1 MRTNDFTAKQIIL
14 GLVEVVRLEIESK
27 KKTLSIGDEEL
38 VQKIMSKISE
48 ANKEFATEKE
58 ELRYWGIVTREVAWY
73 EANTEESEEIINRLK
88 SGDQLF
94 AQKFFY
100 STNTNGCNISRF
112 RSKILANIKQT
123 YKIEVSVEEFGDIL
137 YTFLWNEGTWSI
149 LDKYSRKSSFFCWL
163 SEVAQHELI
172 RYLEDMKLINVT
184 RERTAGNTRL
194 LGLSI
199 APEMWE
205 YILNDTMPNGL
216 YKDVLFSTLVE
227 RNTEEKM
234 MKSFCLKIE
243 DLHRLQKKAEADL
256 KDRLIRSDR
265 GYEELVLRDKTPRV
279 IEVSEEFAKD
289 FCVWQEGKSNA
300 NPLAD
305 VLGVDLNH
313 EDLQKKVVDFLYTIP
328 QKLKW
333 TEEERIV
340 WTLRFI
346 EDTAPI
352 EVAERIGRKRSWVD
366 TKYSRLNARF
376 NKAVK
381 DWWSK
386 NAKIVGESLVQIVI
400 EHQTFIPLLL

>member
-1 MRTNDFTAKQIIL
+1 MRTNDFTAKQTIL

-27 KKTLSIGDEEL
+27 RKTLSASVEKL
-38 VQKIMSKISE
+38 VQKIIDKVSE

-172 RYLEDMKLINVT
+172 RYLEDMKLINVI

-234 MKSFCLKIE
+234 MKSFCLKKE
-243 DLHRLQKKAEADL
+243 ELHRLQKKAEADL

-289 FCVWQEGKSNA
+289 FCVWQESKSNA

-305 VLGVDLNH
+305 VLGVNLNH

-352 EVAERIGRKRSWVD
+352 EVAERIGRKHSWVD
-366 TKYSRLNARF
+366 TKYSRLNVRF

-381 DWWSK
+381 EWWAE
-386 NAKIVGESLVQIVI
+386 NAK
-400 EHQTFIPLLL
+400 

>member
-1 MRTNDFTAKQIIL
+1 MRTNDFTAKQTIL

-205 YILNDTMPNGL
+205 YILNDTMSNGL
-216 YKDVLFSTLVE
+216 YKDILFSTLVE

-234 MKSFCLKIE
+234 MKSFCLKKE

-366 TKYSRLNARF
+366 TKYSRLNVRF

-381 DWWSK
+381 EWWAE
-386 NAKIVGESLVQIVI
+386 NAK
-400 EHQTFIPLLL
+400 

>member
-1 MRTNDFTAKQIIL
+1 MRTNDFTAKQTIL
-14 GLVEVVRLEIESK
+14 GLVEVARLEIESK

-38 VQKIMSKISE
+38 VQKIMSKVSE

-216 YKDVLFSTLVE
+216 YKDVLFSTMVE

-234 MKSFCLKIE
+234 MKSFCLKKE

-366 TKYSRLNARF
+366 TKYSRLNVRF

-381 DWWSK
+381 EWWAE
-386 NAKIVGESLVQIVI
+386 NAK
-400 EHQTFIPLLL
+400 

>member
-1 MRTNDFTAKQIIL
+1 MRTNDFTAKQTIL

-216 YKDVLFSTLVE
+216 YKDVLFSTMVE

-234 MKSFCLKIE
+234 MKSFCLKKE

-366 TKYSRLNARF
+366 TKYSRLNVRF

-381 DWWSK
+381 EWWAE
-386 NAKIVGESLVQIVI
+386 NAK
-400 EHQTFIPLLL
+400 

>member
-1 MRTNDFTAKQIIL
+1 MRTNDFTAKQTIL

-38 VQKIMSKISE
+38 VQKIMSKVSE

-216 YKDVLFSTLVE
+216 YKDVLFSTMVE

-234 MKSFCLKIE
+234 MKSFCLKKE

-366 TKYSRLNARF
+366 TKYSRLNVRF

-381 DWWSK
+381 EWWAE
-386 NAKIVGESLVQIVI
+386 NAK
-400 EHQTFIPLLL
+400 

>member
-1 MRTNDFTAKQIIL
+1 MRTNDFTAKQTIL

-27 KKTLSIGDEEL
+27 KKTLTIGDEEL
-38 VQKIMSKISE
+38 VQKIMSKVSE

-58 ELRYWGIVTREVAWY
+58 ELRYWGIVTREAAWY

-234 MKSFCLKIE
+234 MKSFCLKKE

-289 FCVWQEGKSNA
+289 FCVWQEGKNNA

-366 TKYSRLNARF
+366 TKYSKLNARF

-381 DWWSK
+381 EWWSK
-386 NAKIVGESLVQIVI
+386 NAK
-400 EHQTFIPLLL
+400 

>member
-73 EANTEESEEIINRLK
+73 EANTEESEDIINRLK

-386 NAKIVGESLVQIVI
+386 NAK
-400 EHQTFIPLLL
+400 

>member
-1 MRTNDFTAKQIIL
+1 MRTNDFTAKQTIL

-38 VQKIMSKISE
+38 VQKIMSKVSE

-381 DWWSK
+381 EWWAE
-386 NAKIVGESLVQIVI
+386 NAQ
-400 EHQTFIPLLL
+400 

>member
-1 MRTNDFTAKQIIL
+1 MRTNSFTTKQTIL

-27 KKTLSIGDEEL
+27 NKTLSIGDNEL
-38 VQKIMSKISE
+38 VQKIMSKVSE

-58 ELRYWGIVTREVAWY
+58 ELRYWSVVTREVAWY
-73 EANTEESEEIINRLK
+73 EANTEESEEIISRLK
-88 SGDQLF
+88 SGDRLF

-100 STNTNGCNISRF
+100 STNANGCNISRF

-137 YTFLWNEGTWSI
+137 YTFLWNEGTWSV

-163 SEVAQHELI
+163 AEVAQHELV
-172 RYLEDMKLINVT
+172 RYLEEMKLINVT
-184 RERTAGNTRL
+184 RERTVGNTRL

-199 APEMWE
+199 ASEMWE

-216 YKDVLFSTLVE
+216 YKDFLFSTLVE
-227 RNTEEKM
+227 RDTEEKM
-234 MKSFCLKIE
+234 MKSFCLEKE
-243 DLHRLQKKAEADL
+243 ELHKLQKKAEADL
-256 KDRLIRSDR
+256 KDRLIRSDS
-265 GYEELVLRDKTPRV
+265 GYEDLVLRSKSPRI
-279 IEVSEEFAKD
+279 IEVSDEFAKD
-289 FCVWQEGKSNA
+289 FCVWQEGKSNVSL
-300 NPLAD
+300 LAD
-305 VLGVDLNH
+305 VLGVDLNN
-313 EDLQKKVVDFLYTIP
+313 EDLQKKVVEFLYTIP

-376 NKAVK
+376 NKAIK
-381 DWWSK
+381 EWWAK
-386 NAKIVGESLVQIVI
+386 NVNE
-400 EHQTFIPLLL
+400 

>member
-1 MRTNDFTAKQIIL
+1 MRTNVFTAKQTIL
-14 GLVEVVRLEIESK
+14 GFVEVVRLEIESK

-38 VQKIMSKISE
+38 VEKIMSKVSE

-58 ELRYWGIVTREVAWY
+58 ELRYWGVVTREVAWY
-73 EANTEESEEIINRLK
+73 EANTEESEEIIKRLK
-88 SGDQLF
+88 SDDQLF
-94 AQKFFY
+94 VQKFFY

-123 YKIEVSVEEFGDIL
+123 YKIDVSVEEFGDIL
-137 YTFLWNEGTWSI
+137 YAFLWNEGTWSV

-163 SEVAQHELI
+163 AEVAQHELV
-172 RYLEDMKLINVT
+172 RALEDAKLINVIS
-184 RERTAGNTRL
+184 ERTVGNTRL

-216 YKDVLFSTLVE
+216 YKDILFATLVE
-227 RNTEEKM
+227 RDTEEKM
-234 MKSFCLKIE
+234 MKSFGLEKE
-243 DLHRLQKKAEADL
+243 DLHKLQKKAEADL
-256 KDRLIRSDR
+256 KDRLIRSDSV
-265 GYEELVLRDKTPRV
+265 YEELVLRDKKPRI
-279 IEVSEEFAKD
+279 IEVSDDFAKD
-289 FCVWQEGKSNA
+289 FCVWQEGKGNA

-305 VLGVDLNH
+305 VLGVDLNN
-313 EDLQKKVVDFLYTIP
+313 EDLQKKVVEFLYTIP

-346 EDTAPI
+346 EGTAPI
-352 EVAERIGRKRSWVD
+352 DVAERVGRKRSWVD

-381 DWWSK
+381 EWW
-386 NAKIVGESLVQIVI
+386 AKYAK
-400 EHQTFIPLLL
+400 

>member
-1 MRTNDFTAKQIIL
+1 MRTNVFTVKQTIL

-38 VQKIMSKISE
+38 VEKIMSKVSE

-58 ELRYWGIVTREVAWY
+58 ELRYWGVVTREVAWY
-73 EANTEESEEIINRLK
+73 EANTEESEEIIKRLK
-88 SGDQLF
+88 SDDQLF
-94 AQKFFY
+94 VQKFFY

-123 YKIEVSVEEFGDIL
+123 YKIDVSVEEFGDIL
-137 YTFLWNEGTWSI
+137 YAFLWNEGTWSV

-163 SEVAQHELI
+163 AEVAQHELV
-172 RYLEDMKLINVT
+172 RVLEDAKLINVIP
-184 RERTAGNTRL
+184 ERTVGNTRL

-216 YKDVLFSTLVE
+216 YKDILLATLVE

-234 MKSFCLKIE
+234 MKSFGLEKE
-243 DLHRLQKKAEADL
+243 DLHKLQKKAEADF
-256 KDRLIRSDR
+256 KDRLIRSDSV
-265 GYEELVLRDKTPRV
+265 YEELVLRDKKPRI
-279 IEVSEEFAKD
+279 IEVSDDFAKD

-305 VLGVDLNH
+305 VLGVDLNN
-313 EDLQKKVVDFLYTIP
+313 EDLQKKVVEFLYTIP

-346 EDTAPI
+346 EGTAPI
-352 EVAERIGRKRSWVD
+352 DVAERVGRKRSWVD

-381 DWWSK
+381 EWW
-386 NAKIVGESLVQIVI
+386 AKYAK
-400 EHQTFIPLLL
+400 

>member
-1 MRTNDFTAKQIIL
+1 MRTNDFTAKQTIL
-14 GLVEVVRLEIESK
+14 GLVEVVRLEIESN

-48 ANKEFATEKE
+48 ASKEFATEKE

-216 YKDVLFSTLVE
+216 YKDVLFSTMVE

-234 MKSFCLKIE
+234 MKSFCLKKE

-256 KDRLIRSDR
+256 KDRLIRNDR

-381 DWWSK
+381 EWWSK
-386 NAKIVGESLVQIVI
+386 NAK
-400 EHQTFIPLLL
+400 

>member
-27 KKTLSIGDEEL
+27 KKTLTIGDEEL
-38 VQKIMSKISE
+38 VQKIMSKVSE

-386 NAKIVGESLVQIVI
+386 NAK
-400 EHQTFIPLLL
+400 

>member
-1 MRTNDFTAKQIIL
+1 MRTNDFTAKQTIL

-27 KKTLSIGDEEL
+27 KKTLTIGDEEL
-38 VQKIMSKISE
+38 VQKIMSKVSE

-172 RYLEDMKLINVT
+172 RFLEDMKLINVT

-386 NAKIVGESLVQIVI
+386 NAK
-400 EHQTFIPLLL
+400 

>member
-1 MRTNDFTAKQIIL
+1 MRTNDFTAKQTIL

-27 KKTLSIGDEEL
+27 KKTLTIGDEEL
-38 VQKIMSKISE
+38 VQKIMSKVSE

-58 ELRYWGIVTREVAWY
+58 ELRYWGIVTREAAWY

-234 MKSFCLKIE
+234 MKSFCLKKE

-289 FCVWQEGKSNA
+289 FCVWQEGKNNA

-381 DWWSK
+381 EWWSK
-386 NAKIVGESLVQIVI
+386 NAK
-400 EHQTFIPLLL
+400 

>member
-1 MRTNDFTAKQIIL
+1 MRTNDFTAKQTIL

-38 VQKIMSKISE
+38 VQKIMSKVSE
-48 ANKEFATEKE
+48 VNKEFATEKE

-172 RYLEDMKLINVT
+172 RYLEDMKLINVI
-184 RERTAGNTRL
+184 RGRTAGNTRL

-216 YKDVLFSTLVE
+216 YKDVLFSTLVK
-227 RNTEEKM
+227 RNAEEKM
-234 MKSFCLKIE
+234 MKSFCLKKE

-346 EDTAPI
+346 EDTAPV

-366 TKYSRLNARF
+366 TKYSRLNVRF

-381 DWWSK
+381 EWWAE
-386 NAKIVGESLVQIVI
+386 NAK
-400 EHQTFIPLLL
+400 

>member
-1 MRTNDFTAKQIIL
+1 MRTNDFTAKQTIL

-216 YKDVLFSTLVE
+216 YKDVLFSTMVE

-234 MKSFCLKIE
+234 MKSFCLKKE

-256 KDRLIRSDR
+256 KNRLIRSDR

-346 EDTAPI
+346 EDTAPV

-366 TKYSRLNARF
+366 TKYSRLNVRF

-381 DWWSK
+381 EWWAE
-386 NAKIVGESLVQIVI
+386 NAK
-400 EHQTFIPLLL
+400 

>member
-1 MRTNDFTAKQIIL
+1 MRTNDFTAKQTIL

-38 VQKIMSKISE
+38 VQKIRDKVSE

-58 ELRYWGIVTREVAWY
+58 ELRYWGVVTREVAWY

-205 YILNDTMPNGL
+205 YILNDTMSNGL
-216 YKDVLFSTLVE
+216 YKDILFSTLVE

-234 MKSFCLKIE
+234 MKSFCLKKE

-279 IEVSEEFAKD
+279 IEVSEEFTKD

-366 TKYSRLNARF
+366 TKYSRLNVRF

-381 DWWSK
+381 EWWAE
-386 NAKIVGESLVQIVI
+386 NAK
-400 EHQTFIPLLL
+400 

>member
-1 MRTNDFTAKQIIL
+1 MRTNDFTAKQTIL

-38 VQKIMSKISE
+38 VQKIMSKVSE
-48 ANKEFATEKE
+48 VNKEFATEKE

-100 STNTNGCNISRF
+100 STNTNGCNINRF

-184 RERTAGNTRL
+184 RGRTAGNTRL

-234 MKSFCLKIE
+234 MKSFCLKKE

-340 WTLRFI
+340 WILRFI

-366 TKYSRLNARF
+366 TKYSRLNVRF

-381 DWWSK
+381 EWWAE
-386 NAKIVGESLVQIVI
+386 NAK
-400 EHQTFIPLLL
+400 

>member
-1 MRTNDFTAKQIIL
+1 MRTNDFTAKQTIL

-38 VQKIMSKISE
+38 VQKIMDKVSE

-216 YKDVLFSTLVE
+216 YKDVLFSTLVK

-366 TKYSRLNARF
+366 TKYSRLNVRF

-381 DWWSK
+381 EWWAE
-386 NAKIVGESLVQIVI
+386 NAK
-400 EHQTFIPLLL
+400 

>member
-1 MRTNDFTAKQIIL
+1 MRTNDFTAKQTIL

-38 VQKIMSKISE
+38 VQKIMSKVSE

-172 RYLEDMKLINVT
+172 RYLEEMKLINVT

-234 MKSFCLKIE
+234 MKSFGLKKE
-243 DLHRLQKKAEADL
+243 ELHRLQKKAEADL

-305 VLGVDLNH
+305 VLGVDLNQ

-381 DWWSK
+381 EWWSK
-386 NAKIVGESLVQIVI
+386 NAK
-400 EHQTFIPLLL
+400 

>member
-1 MRTNDFTAKQIIL
+1 MRTNDFTAKQTIL

-38 VQKIMSKISE
+38 VQKIMSKVSE

-216 YKDVLFSTLVE
+216 YKDILFSTLVE
-227 RNTEEKM
+227 RNTEAKM
-234 MKSFCLKIE
+234 IKSFCLKKE

-386 NAKIVGESLVQIVI
+386 NAK
-400 EHQTFIPLLL
+400 

>member
-1 MRTNDFTAKQIIL
+1 MRTNDFTAKQTIL

-38 VQKIMSKISE
+38 VQKIMSKVSE

-381 DWWSK
+381 EWWAE
-386 NAKIVGESLVQIVI
+386 NAK
-400 EHQTFIPLLL
+400 

>member
-1 MRTNDFTAKQIIL
+1 MRTNDFTAKQTIL

-27 KKTLSIGDEEL
+27 KKTLTIGDEEL
-38 VQKIMSKISE
+38 VQKIMSKVSE
-48 ANKEFATEKE
+48 ANKEFTTEKE

-163 SEVAQHELI
+163 SEVAQHEVI

-216 YKDVLFSTLVE
+216 YKDVLFSTLVK

-366 TKYSRLNARF
+366 TKYSRLNVRF

-381 DWWSK
+381 EWWAE
-386 NAKIVGESLVQIVI
+386 NAK
-400 EHQTFIPLLL
+400 